1 MTVKVLHYTPIE
13 ILDTALTKCWGSECK
28 SGDAMMQRI
37 DRIINKNKHGSIAE
51 HCVVNFDIRG
61 ISRACLQELSRHRHQ
76 SLSVESTRYTL
87 GRLKLEEPF
96 IDGDNI
102 YEIRA
107 SQYLVYTGSPI
118 IDAYSIHALD
128 NLRLAI
134 KLGKSNDIA
143 KYCLPE
149 SFKTN
154 LTSSL
159 NIRSLMNFLSL
170 RTDKSALWEIR
181 NLAHAM
187 FNALPEEYKYLLQ
200 SYVKDYN
207 E

>member
-1 MTVKVLHYTPIE
+1 MKVTLLHATPIE

-28 SGDAMMQRI
+28 TGDAMMQRI

-118 IDAYSIHALD
+118 IDNYSIHALD
-128 NLRLAI
+128 NLRFAI